1 MTDPHV
7 QIDDSKL
14 AMRVSRRSIYINLL
28 LTVFKLAAGLIARSS
43 AMVPTSSAVSWTPVM
58 ATARGPRAA
67 SPDSSR

>member
-43 AMVPTSSAVSWTPVM
+43 AMVSDAIPSGSDVFSTLIVM
-58 ATARGPRAA
+58 IGVRISGR
-67 SPDSSR
+67 